1 VHPNAVQG
9 DQLYYYSRARN
20 LMEKGVITNYKYY
33 EDENTEI
40 AGHFYEITIEEDE
53 KCYYAKTQIGDS
65 LAFGTEVSINPIS
78 REAHAH
84 MTNYPFQVTGPYN
97 KTLNTINYQGF
108 VIDCLDSDIGVYNL
122 DNEIILFGSA
132 CLDLPI
138 GINVTLFNLHLIQ
151 VIDMNRIFKL
161 FGSTLKKS
169 HILVYCPAFSSYL
182 EGSDKVSYDNLIDT
196 KTNLSSLIYAN
207 KWLKDNF
214 KFDFPG
220 FQSLDHLASIL
231 FSETQSKGGAQ
242 FIGHCE
248 ECIFTQNFTESGEYP
263 PFRRLLTAQDV
274 KSSFHKIKAELL
286 DSNFYSNQTLS
297 KYLWMRNDIIH
308 GIFKRKN
315 SVLFDIIS
323 GDEAKTV
330 SIFSNESNGFNPP
343 DGSFCLILNAIQIV
357 EIVPKLRA
365 SDSWTTKAYLWISPE
380 TKIWS
385 PSDYFWT
392 SSLSFSFSCPSGF
405 VLCKIVRKYL
415 ILKEFDQ
422 KQYETAVIHIE
433 SERGPHTF
441 YLNPNEKYYGII
453 STPNEEGI
461 LSIRHCIDEIYF
473 KDSNEPLILPSS
485 GIVPILSCTLNVD
498 EQILSKGPL
507 QVRINDLRYLS
518 LIKSLQ
524 FFSLKLRFYSISS
537 LSLRL
542 VCSKCKSQIEGN
554 RCLSHLED
562 YTPVLTI
569 SAVFEVADLDGSSTT
584 TVLIDRFS
592 FFEIILGT
600 KAAFKNDLLNL
611 LKFSG
616 KIKLKSEHFAFSN
629 NFKVS
634 TDAASKQL
642 EETISNLIPRVSRV
656 MNCTFP
662 SNMANSVLKPINL
675 EYSDPRLELINILK
689 LF

>member
-1 VHPNAVQG
+1 
-9 DQLYYYSRARN
+9 
-20 LMEKGVITNYKYY
+20 MEKGVITNYKYY
-33 EDENTEI
+33 EDESSENS
-40 AGHFYEITIEEDE
+40 GHFYEITIEEDE
-53 KCYYAKTQIGDS
+53 KCYYAKSQIGDS
-65 LAFGTEVSINPIS
+65 LAFGTEVSINPVS
-78 REAHAH
+78 SEAHAH
-84 MTNYPFQVTGPYN
+84 MTNYRFQVTGPYN
-97 KTLNTINYQGF
+97 RTLNTINYQGF

-138 GINVTLFNLHLIQ
+138 GINVTLFNLHLVQ
-151 VIDMNRIFKL
+151 VIDMNWIFKL

-169 HILVYCPAFSSYL
+169 AHILVYCPAFSSYL

-196 KTNLSSLIYAN
+196 RTNLSSLIYAN

-214 KFDFPG
+214 KFEFPG
-220 FQSLDHLASIL
+220 FQSLDNLATIL

-242 FIGHCE
+242 FIGHCK
-248 ECIFTQNFTESGEYP
+248 ECTFTQNFTESSDYP
-263 PFRRLLTAQDV
+263 PFKRLLTAQDI
-274 KSSFHKIKAELL
+274 KSSFHKTKGELL
-286 DSNFYSNQTLS
+286 DSTNFHSNQALS

-308 GIFKRKN
+308 GIVKRKT

-323 GDEAKTV
+323 GDQTKSV
-330 SIFSNESNGFNPP
+330 CIFSNELNGFNPP
-343 DGSFCLILNAIQIV
+343 DGSFCFILNAIQIV

-365 SDSWTTKAYLWISPE
+365 SDSWTTKAYLWISSE

-392 SSLSFSFSCPSGF
+392 SSLSFSCPSGF

-422 KQYETAVIHIE
+422 KQYETIVIHIE
-433 SERGPHTF
+433 SDRGPHSF
-441 YLNPNEKYYGII
+441 YLNPIEKYYGII

-498 EQILSKGPL
+498 EQILLKGPL
-507 QVRINDLRYLS
+507 QVRINHLRYLS

-537 LSLRL
+537 LYLRL

-554 RCLSHLED
+554 RCLVHLED
-562 YTPVLTI
+562 YTAALTI
-569 SAVFEVADLDGSSTT
+569 SAVFEAADFDGSSTT

-592 FFEIILGT
+592 FFETILGT
-600 KAAFKNDLLNL
+600 KAAFKNDLFNL
-611 LKFSG
+611 LKFPG

-629 NFKVS
+629 NIKVK
-634 TDAASKQL
+634 TDASSKQL
-642 EETISNLIPRVSRV
+642 EEAMSNLIPRVSRV

-675 EYSDPRLELINILK
+675 EYSDPRLELKNILK